1 MTYVSMC
8 ARTVLHGRQQQQ
20 KNSFICIYTSGH
32 GSSVK
37 VAGTMLS
44 STFVEAS
51 DNVQAVF
58 SYQPLILRNNVAPEK
73 AKGEAIITSLSGVL
87 GQSGKSSQ
95 LSYIY
100 IYIKIHIYI

>member
-1 MTYVSMC
+1 MFPCVHEQCSV
-8 ARTVLHGRQQQQ
+8 ADSNNKQI
-20 KNSFICIYTSGH
+20 SFICIYTSGH

-51 DNVQAVF
+51 DYVQAVF

-95 LSYIY
+95 LGYIY
-100 IYIKIHIYI
+100 IYI